1 MGIDY
6 DGRRAPNAKVLKM
19 LGVSSEG
26 VAITSA
32 ASATKKKLKAGN
44 EETKQEIEKLKKAY
58 EDLDNRSK
66 GVLRVILVITGL
78 DFFMD

>member
-1 MGIDY
+1 MVEEKHP
-6 DGRRAPNAKVLKM
+6 RRRFLKM
-19 LGVSSEG
+19 LGVSTAG
-26 VAITSA
+26 VAVTSA
-32 ASATKKKLKAGN
+32 ALATKKKLKTGN

>member
-1 MGIDY
+1 MSDEQPL
-6 DGRRAPNAKVLKM
+6 RRRFLKM
-19 LGVSSEG
+19 LGVSSAG
-26 VAITSA
+26 VALTSA
-32 ASATKKKLKAGN
+32 ALASKEKLKAGN
-44 EETKQEIEKLKKAY
+44 EEAKQEIEKLKKAY

>member
-1 MGIDY
+1 MSDEQPP
-6 DGRRAPNAKVLKM
+6 RRRFLKM
-19 LGVSSEG
+19 LGVSSAG
-26 VAITSA
+26 VALTSA
-32 ASATKKKLKAGN
+32 ALASKEKLKAGN
-44 EETKQEIEKLKKAY
+44 EEAKQEIEKLKKAY

>member
-1 MGIDY
+1 
-6 DGRRAPNAKVLKM
+6 
-19 LGVSSEG
+19 
-26 VAITSA
+26 
-32 ASATKKKLKAGN
+32 LKAGN
-44 EETKQEIEKLKKAY
+44 EEAKQEIEKLKKAY